1 MWLVLHWHSGKAIV
15 ERPEAKELGR
25 KMPHYVDK
33 NAKWKLAQ
41 TLGKEQIVVFRKVS
55 DLSSN
60 SDGLLCPGL
69 CQ

>member
-1 MWLVLHWHSGKAIV
+1 M

-25 KMPHYVDK
+25 KMPHNVDK

-41 TLGKEQIVVFRKVS
+41 MLGKEQIVVFRKVS

-60 SDGLLCPGL
+60 SNGLLCPGL

>member
-1 MWLVLHWHSGKAIV
+1 MKRS
-15 ERPEAKELGR
+15 EAKELGR
-25 KMPHYVDK
+25 KMPHNVDK
-33 NAKWKLAQ
+33 NEKWKLAQ